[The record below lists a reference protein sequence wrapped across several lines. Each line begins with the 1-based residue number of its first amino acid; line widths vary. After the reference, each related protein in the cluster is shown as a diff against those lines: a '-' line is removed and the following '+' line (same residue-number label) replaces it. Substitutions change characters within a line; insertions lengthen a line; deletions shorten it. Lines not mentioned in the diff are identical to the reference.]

1 MYVSRTYYTVLGAY
15 YAFDNSGSYNA
26 QSLQYYRSLPA
37 ATYVSPVSGLQGRGR
52 QLVSIT
58 RWGPLSEGTAL
69 GSHCSLEWGI
79 AEAACSAPVPELK
92 FGGWAPS

>member
-37 ATYVSPVSGLQGRGR
+37 ATSLCESRLR
-52 QLVSIT
+52 IA
-58 RWGPLSEGTAL
+58 GPGQ
-69 GSHCSLEWGI
+69 
-79 AEAACSAPVPELK
+79 AACLHHKVGPPV
-92 FGGWAPS
+92 